1 MKHLKVVAPGSNPW
15 SCIQENNLAESHNHL
30 QSGQLQIARVRIWEH
45 PITSE
50 VLETNDE
57 IWHINRVK
65 GKAFWLHYK
74 QFEYTLPIGK
84 SKIQR

>member
-1 MKHLKVVAPGSNPW
+1 MPIA
-15 SCIQENNLAESHNHL
+15 
-30 QSGQLQIARVRIWEH
+30 IARVRIWEH

-74 QFEYTLPIGK
+74 QFEHTPNWQ
-84 SKIQR
+84 IQNSEII

>member
-1 MKHLKVVAPGSNPW
+1 LLP
-15 SCIQENNLAESHNHL
+15 LAVLHGAAYKKTIWLNVPAVRPIA
-30 QSGQLQIARVRIWEH
+30 IARVRIWEH

-74 QFEYTLPIGK
+74 QFEHTLNWQMQNSEI
-84 SKIQR
+84 I